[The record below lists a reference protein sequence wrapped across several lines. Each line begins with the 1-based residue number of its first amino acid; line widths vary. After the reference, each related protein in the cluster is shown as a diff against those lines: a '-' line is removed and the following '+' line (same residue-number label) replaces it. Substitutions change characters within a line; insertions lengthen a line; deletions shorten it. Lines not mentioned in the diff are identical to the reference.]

1 MKLRRKESRDEE
13 LEFQIAPMVDVLLVI
28 LVFFVTITSA
38 SVLRLNLN
46 LHLPVAANADKM
58 VKTMQEVLVNAIWD
72 PRTSQGTASALPP
85 QTGSAVAFSDMA
97 QLTAFLKPLV
107 TGERFRVVL
116 RADRDT
122 PAWFVQ
128 RVVAACAAAGIDDV
142 TFAAVNVEK

>member
-1 MKLRRKESRDEE
+1 MRRRRHPHKEEE

-46 LHLPVAANADKM
+46 LHLPIAENAEKM
-58 VKTMQEVLVNAIWD
+58 VKGMQEVLVNALWD
-72 PRTSQGTASALPP
+72 PAAGKGTASALGPKGGAP
-85 QTGSAVAFSDMA
+85 VEFAEMG
-97 QLTAFLKPLV
+97 QLTTFLKPMV
-107 TGERFRVVL
+107 TGDRFRVVL
-116 RADRDT
+116 RADQDA

-128 RVVAACAAAGIDDV
+128 KVVAACAAAGIDDV